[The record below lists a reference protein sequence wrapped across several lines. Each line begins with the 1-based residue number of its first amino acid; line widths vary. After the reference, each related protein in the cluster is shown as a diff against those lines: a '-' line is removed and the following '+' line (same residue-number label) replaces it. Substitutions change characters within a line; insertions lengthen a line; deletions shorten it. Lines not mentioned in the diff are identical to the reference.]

1 MHIFSMDISQRI
13 KALMKERG
21 LKAKPFALQA
31 GVEPTQ
37 FSRMLRGIRQWTI
50 PHLQKV
56 ATALGVQMGDLTDEV
71 RTVPIIAS
79 INAYQGCPFPEKIDS
94 ATALGFV
101 PLPRFGLE
109 KGVKEPLLSKLYI
122 IQIED
127 DSFMPAIEKGVKL
140 IIQKDTH
147 EGLQEGNLVVY
158 CDATG
163 KANIGRLS
171 FYDDHLLLKSLN
183 PKVKDLILPKAHL
196 KLMDRVI
203 AQIYA

>member
-1 MHIFSMDISQRI
+1 MKNISERI
-13 KALMKERG
+13 KGLLKERG
-21 LKAKPFALQA
+21 LKAKPFAVKA
-31 GVEPTQ
+31 GIEPTQ

-56 ATALGVQMGDLTDEV
+56 ANALGVQVGDLTDEV
-71 RTVPIIAS
+71 RSVPIIAS
-79 INAYQGCPFPEKIDS
+79 INAFQGCPFPEKIES

-109 KGVKEPLLSKLYI
+109 KGVKEPLLSKLYA

-127 DSFMPAIEKGVKL
+127 DSFMPAIEKGMKL

-147 EGLQEGNLVVY
+147 EGLQEGNMVVY

-196 KLMDRVI
+196 KLMDLVI
-203 AQIYA
+203 AQIYS